1 MAYAVPRTPDI
12 DVLVASV
19 RREFE
24 EMPGLT
30 LTAEQARRLWALE
43 PRMCGAV
50 LERLVQ
56 TGYLCQTESGHY
68 AKPSAA

>member
-1 MAYAVPRTPDI
+1 MAQAIRRTQ
-12 DVLVASV
+12 DVEAMLVTV

-24 EMPGLT
+24 EMPGLM

-43 PRMCGAV
+43 PKVCGVV

-56 TGYLCQTESGHY
+56 TGYLCQTETGHY
-68 AKPSAA
+68 TKPSAA